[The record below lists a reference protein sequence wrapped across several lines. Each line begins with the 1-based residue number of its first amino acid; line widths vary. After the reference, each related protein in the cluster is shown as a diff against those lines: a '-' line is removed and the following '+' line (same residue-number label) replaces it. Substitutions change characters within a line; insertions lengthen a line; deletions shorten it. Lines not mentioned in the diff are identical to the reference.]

1 MFSSQYVY
9 GIVMF
14 SFENFNDYFVNCWAI
29 AKRSLDDGARWGSP
43 IYEHLATEKKF
54 VINQVADP
62 HGPQR

>member
-1 MFSSQYVY
+1 MFSY
-9 GIVMF
+9 
-14 SFENFNDYFVNCWAI
+14 ENFNDYFVNCWAI

-43 IYEHLATEKKF
+43 IDEHLTTEKKF